1 MSRQSVDDQMN
12 RLPALEHQLFEQRHE
27 QLTVE
32 PTFVRCKPEG
42 TFRVDGRRRAH
53 TLPLAW
59 TLDNGCFTARRPGPA
74 MHRVS
79 PEARFVPEDDL
90 GVFLAGLS
98 GNSWI
103 RVVLPALDGIRY
115 AHERCIPNDAATSF
129 GCSPSA
135 KR

>member
-59 TLDNGCFTARRPGPA
+59 TLDNGCYTARRPGPA

-79 PEARFVPEDDL
+79 PEARFAPEEDV
-90 GVFLAGLS
+90 GVFLQG
-98 GNSWI
+98 
-103 RVVLPALDGIRY
+103 LPAKGAIR
-115 AHERCIPNDAATSF
+115 AVLQACDCSRFTRVAA
-129 GCSPSA
+129 
-135 KR
+135 